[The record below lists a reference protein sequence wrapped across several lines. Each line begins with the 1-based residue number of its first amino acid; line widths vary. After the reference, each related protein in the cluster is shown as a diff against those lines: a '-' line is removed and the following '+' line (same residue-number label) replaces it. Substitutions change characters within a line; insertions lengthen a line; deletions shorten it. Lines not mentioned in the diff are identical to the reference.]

1 MKSLQRGI
9 MAGAGV
15 AAALLLSGCAT
26 PENRAKENP
35 AAFSKVPAS
44 QKKMVLAGKIS
55 KGMSRDAVFIAL
67 GKPSRKEPDEV
78 DGQPLERWI
87 YGRTYSHEVPRYR
100 YRAVRDR
107 SGNVFTIPEYEPVR
121 DYQWADYLVVT
132 FRGGK
137 VVAWRQIPPPPGYW

>member
-1 MKSLQRGI
+1 
-9 MAGAGV
+9 
-15 AAALLLSGCAT
+15 
-26 PENRAKENP
+26 
-35 AAFSKVPAS
+35 
-44 QKKMVLAGKIS
+44 
-55 KGMSRDAVFIAL
+55 
-67 GKPSRKEPDEV
+67 
-78 DGQPLERWI
+78 
-87 YGRTYSHEVPRYR
+87 VPRYR